1 MRIPLQTRTLLLI
14 TVSATALLGQTDAR
28 EIIRRAVAA
37 DERNWQLARNYIF
50 SERTDLRY
58 LDAQGQVKLREVSLH
73 DVMLL
78 EGSPYERLVARNDR
92 PLPPAEEK
100 KEQEKLAQNT
110 AERRAESAAK
120 RARRLAEYFAR
131 PEWQREAWRELPEA
145 FDFRLDAEEAWDGH
159 DLYVIEATPRLGYQ
173 PKSRTARILARVR
186 ARLWVD
192 KQDYHLVKGEVEV
205 IDTISVGLFLV
216 LVSKGSRGSFEETR
230 VNDEV
235 WLPSKVRASAS
246 ARLGLVKVV
255 RIEQE
260 LSYTNCR
267 ESQSSAPILSR
278 IKTRQAKNE

>member
-1 MRIPLQTRTLLLI
+1 MRVPLQARTLLLI

-50 SERTDLRY
+50 SERADLRY

-100 KEQEKLAQNT
+100 KEQEKLAKNT
-110 AERRAESAAK
+110 AERRAETAAK
-120 RARRLAEYFAR
+120 RAQRLAEYFAR

-145 FDFRLDAEEAWDGH
+145 FDFRLTGEEVWEGH
-159 DLYVIEATPRLGYQ
+159 TLYVIDATPRPGYQ
-173 PKSRTARILARVR
+173 PQSRTERMLARVH
-186 ARLWVD
+186 AKLWVD

-216 LVSKGSRGSFEETR
+216 LVAKGSHASFEETR

-267 ESQSSAPILSR
+267 ESQASPPILSR

>member
-1 MRIPLQTRTLLLI
+1 MKVPLQTRTLLVILA
-14 TVSATALLGQTDAR
+14 SATALLGQIDAR

-37 DERNWQLARNYIF
+37 DERNWKLARNYVF
-50 SERTDLRY
+50 SERADLRY
-58 LDAQGQVKLREVSLH
+58 LDSEGAVKLREISAH
-73 DVMLL
+73 DVTFL

-92 PLPPAEEK
+92 PLSPVEER
-100 KEQEKLAQNT
+100 KEQEKFARSA

-120 RARRLAEYFAR
+120 REQRLAEYIMR
-131 PEWQREAWRELPEA
+131 PEWQREAWRELPDA
-145 FDFRLDAEEAWDGH
+145 FDFRLAAEEVWEGH
-159 DLYVIEATPRLGYQ
+159 NLYVIDATPRHGYQ
-173 PKSRTARILARVR
+173 PRCRTARMLSRVH
-186 ARLWVD
+186 AKLWVD

-216 LVSKGSRGSFEETR
+216 LVAKGSHASFEESR

-260 LSYTNCR
+260 YSYSNRR
-267 ESQSSAPILSR
+267 EFQANTPVVSQ
-278 IKTRQAKNE
+278 IKTRQAKGE